1 MNKIPKIGAIVG
13 RTKWQVA
20 RKAIPSNVEKLKNE
34 LNIPNEKN
42 PDDPNSENEKSTI
55 DSETVEIISS
65 SDWSKDTNDSVQDE
79 LEKLTEDT
87 IDEQEMQK
95 VRALVE
101 KFPK

>member
-20 RKAIPSNVEKLKNE
+20 KKAIPSNVEKLKNE

-42 PDDPNSENEKSTI
+42 SDPNTENEKSTI

-95 VRALVE
+95 VRALIE

>member
-1 MNKIPKIGAIVG
+1 MNKIPKIGAFVG

-20 RKAIPSNVEKLKNE
+20 RKAIPSNVEKMKNE
-34 LNIPNEKN
+34 LSIPNEKN
-42 PDDPNSENEKSTI
+42 PDPNSENEKSTI

-65 SDWSKDTNDSVQDE
+65 SDWSKDTNDNVQDE
-79 LEKLTEDT
+79 LDKLTEDT

-101 KFPK
+101 KLPK

>member
-20 RKAIPSNVEKLKNE
+20 KKAIPSNVEKLKNE

-42 PDDPNSENEKSTI
+42 SDPNTENEKSTI

>member
-20 RKAIPSNVEKLKNE
+20 KKAIPSNVEKLKNE

-42 PDDPNSENEKSTI
+42 SDPNSENEKSTI

-65 SDWSKDTNDSVQDE
+65 SDWSKDTNDNVQDE
-79 LEKLTEDT
+79 LDKLTEDT

>member
-20 RKAIPSNVEKLKNE
+20 RKAIPSNVEKMKNE
-34 LNIPNEKN
+34 LSIPNEKN
-42 PDDPNSENEKSTI
+42 PDSKSENEKSTI

-65 SDWSKDTNDSVQDE
+65 TDWSKDTNENVQDE

>member
-1 MNKIPKIGAIVG
+1 M
-13 RTKWQVA
+13 
-20 RKAIPSNVEKLKNE
+20 KNE

>member
-20 RKAIPSNVEKLKNE
+20 RKAIPSNVEKMKNE
-34 LNIPNEKN
+34 LSIPNEKN
-42 PDDPNSENEKSTI
+42 PDPNSENEKSAI

-65 SDWSKDTNDSVQDE
+65 TNWSKDTNENVQDE

>member
-20 RKAIPSNVEKLKNE
+20 RKAIPSNVEKMKNE
-34 LNIPNEKN
+34 LNIPNVKS
-42 PDDPNSENEKSTI
+42 PDPNSENEKSTI

-65 SDWSKDTNDSVQDE
+65 SDWSKDTNDNVQDE
-79 LEKLTEDT
+79 LDKLTENT

>member
-1 MNKIPKIGAIVG
+1 M
-13 RTKWQVA
+13 
-20 RKAIPSNVEKLKNE
+20 KNE

-42 PDDPNSENEKSTI
+42 PDPNSENEKSAI

-65 SDWSKDTNDSVQDE
+65 SDWSKDTNDNVQDE